1 MKGKTYLNTVCP
13 VTDCG
18 KTIGGG
24 DVIHQEKGLGF
35 VEDLFGDTVK
45 PLKTEKHDI
54 EGDLLILPF

>member
-45 PLKTEKHDI
+45 PLKREKHDI
-54 EGDLLILPF
+54 KGDLLILPF